1 MSLKKIRILYTIP
14 NFDTAGSGKVVYDLA
29 KYLDRD
35 RFEVHIACKHN
46 QGAFFKTVEALGLP
60 IHFIDPTVSVRP
72 YLSLLKRLSPF
83 KTFLKTHHFDVVHS
97 WHWSSD
103 WTEPLACRLSG
114 IPFVYTK
121 KAMGWGNIHWKLR
134 SFMSKFIITVNSDM
148 TAFFPYKKHQRYIPF
163 GLDLAYYAPRHI
175 SDSQVDGAFKIIT
188 VANLVPIK
196 HIEVLIQAMGLLTEK
211 QMQLEILGDDDTN
224 YARELKQLV
233 KTKKL
238 ETQVFFLGK
247 QPDVRPYLSQADLY
261 VICSK
266 QEGMPMALVEAMA
279 MGLPVLGSD
288 VAGIKDVLKAFPN
301 LLFPASNSEALAKK
315 IQMLYKTPIDER
327 QLLGSE
333 LRAYTEHHFSLEQF
347 IKAHEA
353 LYTDILG
360 KK

>member
-103 WTEPLACRLSG
+103 WSEPLACRLSR
-114 IPFVYTK
+114 IPFIYTK

-134 SFMSKFIITVNSDM
+134 SYLSRFIITVNSDM
-148 TAFFPYKKHQRYIPF
+148 ATFFSYKKQQRLIPF
-163 GLDLAYYAPRHI
+163 GLDLEYYNPKHFLKPQK
-175 SDSQVDGAFKIIT
+175 DEVFKIIT
-188 VANLVPIK
+188 VANLVPVKQID
-196 HIEVLIQAMGLLTEK
+196 ILIQAMELLP
-211 QMQLEILGDDDTN
+211 QLPLQLEILGDNNTT
-224 YARELKQLV
+224 YAKALKQLV
-233 KTKKL
+233 IEKGLVKNVL
-238 ETQVFFLGK
+238 FLGK
-247 QPDVRPYLSQADLY
+247 HTDVRPFLSQADLY

-279 MGLPVLGSD
+279 MELPVLGSD
-288 VAGIKDVLKAFPN
+288 VSGIKDVLKEFPD
-301 LLFPASNSEALAKK
+301 LLFSDSDTKALSLKILEAYNRSLGNSQKLGHALRT
-315 IQMLYKTPIDER
+315 YC
-327 QLLGSE
+327 E
-333 LRAYTEHHFSLEQF
+333 LHFSIEAF
-347 IKAHEA
+347 INAHER
-353 LYTDILG
+353 LYLELT
-360 KK
+360 K